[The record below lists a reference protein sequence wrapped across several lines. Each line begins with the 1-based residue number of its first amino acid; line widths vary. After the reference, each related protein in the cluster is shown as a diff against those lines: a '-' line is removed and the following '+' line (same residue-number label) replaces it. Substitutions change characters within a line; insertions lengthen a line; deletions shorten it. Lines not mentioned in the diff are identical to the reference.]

1 MKLPV
6 WPRTGKSRDEMHV
19 LIGIGAATTDLSK
32 QFYWLRDFYEGLR
45 RRQSQLCLLNHLQPQ
60 RIRIGIEYCG
70 SVCRK
75 NEPRA
80 QSHLGPQLIL
90 RPSGISQVNVKNV
103 RVRPGRNCFFEEVFV
118 GDQIN
123 TTEDILS

>member
-6 WPRTGKSRDEMHV
+6 WPRTGESSDEMHV
-19 LIGIGAATTDLSK
+19 LIGIGAAKTDLSK
-32 QFYWLRDFYEGLR
+32 QFYWPGDFYEGLSL
-45 RRQSQLCLLNHLQPQ
+45 RQSQLCLLNHLQPQ
-60 RIRIGIEYCG
+60 RIRIGIEYCRG
-70 SVCRK
+70 VCRK

-80 QSHLGPQLIL
+80 QLHLVPQLIT

-103 RVRPGRNCFFEEVFV
+103 RVRPGRNCFFEEAFV

-123 TTEDILS
+123 T